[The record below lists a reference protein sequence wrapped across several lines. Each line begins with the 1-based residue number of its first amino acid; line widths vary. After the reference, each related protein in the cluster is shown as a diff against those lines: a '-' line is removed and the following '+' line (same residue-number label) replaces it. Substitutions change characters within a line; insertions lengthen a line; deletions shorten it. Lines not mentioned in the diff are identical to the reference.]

1 MRTFMKDRYDDDSAS
16 SDAYEDQRFDDES
29 KIDPCTYKSLLLRTQ
44 EAKEAD
50 QDNKIDAKRFYLL
63 NDETEY

>member
-29 KIDPCTYKSLLLRTQ
+29 KIDPCTYKSPLLRTR

-50 QDNKIDAKRFYLL
+50 
-63 NDETEY
+63 